1 MVFRDGSY
9 SHLPIH
15 QVTDSKY
22 KLDPA
27 IIRLASPLAC

>member
-1 MVFRDGSY
+1 
-9 SHLPIH
+9 LPINA
-15 QVTDSKY
+15 VTDSKY